1 MMNQEANYLQDTRKK
16 LKQYIQRR
24 LLLLQLQITEK
35 TSRIAAAI
43 ITILV
48 IIIAALFLL
57 VFASITAGYWLGGI
71 TGSLTA
77 GFGIVALF
85 YLVIFLF
92 VVVFLRKIMQTFFI
106 NKIINLFHK
115 KD

>member
-1 MMNQEANYLQDTRKK
+1 MMNEETNYLQDTRKR

-48 IIIAALFLL
+48 IITAALFLL
-57 VFASITAGYWLGGI
+57 VFASITAGYWLAGI

-85 YLVIFLF
+85 YLVVFLV
-92 VVVFLRKIMQTFFI
+92 VVVFLRKMMQTFFI
-106 NKIINLFHK
+106 NKIIHLFLK

>member
-1 MMNQEANYLQDTRKK
+1 MMNQEENYLQDTRKK

-35 TSRIAAAI
+35 TSRIAAAL

-48 IIIAALFLL
+48 IITAALFLL
-57 VFASITAGYWLGGI
+57 VFASITAGCWLAGI
-71 TGSLTA
+71 TGSLAA

-92 VVVFLRKIMQTFFI
+92 VVVFLRKRMMTFFI
-106 NKIINLFHK
+106 NKIIYLFLK

>member
-1 MMNQEANYLQDTRKK
+1 MNQEANYLQDTRKK

-43 ITILV
+43 ITIVV
-48 IIIAALFLL
+48 IITAALFLL
-57 VFASITAGYWLGGI
+57 VFASITAGYWLAGI

-92 VVVFLRKIMQTFFI
+92 VVVFLRKMMQTFFI
-106 NKIINLFHK
+106 NKIVNLFLK

>member
-1 MMNQEANYLQDTRKK
+1 MMNQEENYLQDTRKK

-35 TSRIAAAI
+35 TSRIAAAL

-48 IIIAALFLL
+48 IITAALFLL
-57 VFASITAGYWLGGI
+57 VFASITAGYWLAGI

-92 VVVFLRKIMQTFFI
+92 LVVFLRKMMMTFFI
-106 NKIINLFHK
+106 NKIIYLFLK

>member
-1 MMNQEANYLQDTRKK
+1 MMNEETNYLQDTRKR

-48 IIIAALFLL
+48 IITAALFLL
-57 VFASITAGYWLGGI
+57 VFASITAGYWLAGI

-85 YLVIFLF
+85 YLVVFLV
-92 VVVFLRKIMQTFFI
+92 VVVFLRKMMQTFFL
-106 NKIINLFHK
+106 NKIINLFLK

>member
-1 MMNQEANYLQDTRKK
+1 MMNQEENYLQDTRKK

-48 IIIAALFLL
+48 IITAALFLL
-57 VFASITAGYWLGGI
+57 AFASITAGYWLASI

-92 VVVFLRKIMQTFFI
+92 VVVFLRKMMQTFFI
-106 NKIINLFHK
+106 NKIINLFLK

>member
-1 MMNQEANYLQDTRKK
+1 MMNQEENYLQDTRKK

-43 ITILV
+43 ITMLV
-48 IIIAALFLL
+48 VITAALFLV
-57 VFASITAGYWLGGI
+57 VFASITAGCWLAGI
-71 TGSLTA
+71 TGSLTI

-92 VVVFLRKIMQTFFI
+92 VVLFLRKIMMTFFI
-106 NKIINLFHK
+106 NKIIYLFLK

>member
-1 MMNQEANYLQDTRKK
+1 MNQEANYLQDTKRK

-24 LLLLQLQITEK
+24 LLLLELQITEK

-43 ITILV
+43 ISIV
-48 IIIAALFLL
+48 IIITVALFLL
-57 VFASITAGYWLGGI
+57 VFTSITAGYWLAGI

-77 GFGIVALF
+77 GFGIVTLF

-92 VVVFLRKIMQTFFI
+92 VVIFLRKIMLTFFI
-106 NKIINLFHK
+106 NKFIKLFFK